1 MWGQLQEPGRVKQI
15 DRLEESDTLC
25 RFQRAAFDILNKKDC
40 PSSVQ
45 IATTKPLAVHTS
57 GCGGM
62 IRCLDNKQCAQCIT
76 SINAT
81 SGFHT
86 VAQYNS
92 ISHQDSTRSESCCVF
107 PNDAV
112 DTCPIFFFLK
122 NATPPEITQPALQ
135 ELAGVPALCY
145 ETYVMAISPCIQYE
159 LYCTSPT

>member
-40 PSSVQ
+40 PSELSADWHNKTTRCPHEWVRRNDTVSRQQAMCTVHHVHQRDVWLPHCRTVQ
-45 IATTKPLAVHTS
+45 
-57 GCGGM
+57 
-62 IRCLDNKQCAQCIT
+62 LDQ
-76 SINAT
+76 S
-81 SGFHT
+81 SR
-86 VAQYNS
+86 
-92 ISHQDSTRSESCCVF
+92 TRSESCCVF

-112 DTCPIFFFLK
+112 DTVSCPT